1 MPGGAR
7 HKLRIKATSIKP
19 QRRRCLLLSAGVAAL
34 SAVSRIARAQAYTA
48 YPVRI
53 DAGTTLTSPSID
65 YRDPSMRPTHRKR
78 RASGFREP

>member
-7 HKLRIKATSIKP
+7 HNLGIKATSIKP
-19 QRRRCLLLSAGVAAL
+19 QRPRCLLLSAGVAAL
-34 SAVSRIARAQAYTA
+34 SAVSRIVRAQAYTA
-48 YPVRI
+48 YPVRMG
-53 DAGTTLTSPSID
+53 AGMTLTAPSID